1 LERLIRLY
9 YLPELDTLDLWLDD
23 PDSEALSEPLND
35 NVVIKL
41 NNKNDTIGV
50 EVVSLSRLNEDDIE
64 SMPTEI
70 RETLVS
76 ALKKIAAKTLKA

>member
-23 PDSEALSEPLND
+23 PEGEALSEPLNE
-35 NVVIKL
+35 NVVAKL
-41 NNKNDTIGV
+41 NEKNDIIGV
-50 EVVSLSRLNEDDIE
+50 EVISLSRLTEEDIG

-70 RETLVS
+70 RKVLIS
-76 ALKKIAAKTLKA
+76 ALKKIAAKAL

>member
-1 LERLIRLY
+1 MERLIRLY

-70 RETLVS
+70 REALMS